1 MTDEDN
7 PGEMPDSPENNPASE
22 AMPYWER
29 LIEDMEATA
38 EEYRN
43 SGWEA
48 VELHPGDVSVFP
60 GEQGRRGIEL
70 LVPDNEFDPMAEAFD
85 AAEGFDSGE
94 VYRASENSILYF
106 LVVME
111 DESTETAILL
121 PAHYSHRRETDFVE
135 MLQSASDVPIHVR
148 PLNERRILT
157 FAHKDP
163 SLFLPE

>member
-1 MTDEDN
+1 MTDEDQ
-7 PGEMPDSPENNPASE
+7 PGEMPEPEENNPASQ

-29 LIEDMEATA
+29 LIEDMEVTA
-38 EEYRN
+38 EEYRDR
-43 SGWEA
+43 GWKA
-48 VELHPGDVSVFP
+48 VEVHPGDVSVFP

-70 LVPDNEFDPMAEAFD
+70 LAPDNEFDPLAEAFD
-85 AAEGFDSGE
+85 EAEGFDSGE
-94 VYRASENSILYF
+94 VYRASENSVLYF

-111 DESTETAILL
+111 DERAEVVILL
-121 PAHYSHRRETDFVE
+121 PAYYNHRTETDFVE

-157 FAHKDP
+157 FAQKDP